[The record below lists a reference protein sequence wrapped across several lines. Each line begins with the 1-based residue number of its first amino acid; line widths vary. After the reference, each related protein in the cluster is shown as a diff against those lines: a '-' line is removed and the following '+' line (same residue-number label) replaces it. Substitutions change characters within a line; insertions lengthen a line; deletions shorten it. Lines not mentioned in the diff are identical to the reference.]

1 MPKFRRVSSYKIN
14 EKDERGLWTSEEI
27 IFTNPS
33 LDTILYLLQE
43 GPCHVIFNRVY
54 YKKLG
59 IRDMTCIIPPAFIQN
74 AFSPR
79 HPDLIAVIDLD
90 LGKWRSMKYGEII
103 ILERLRRREV
113 TNEQRSIVSKIRKRN
128 WDYLWPDE
136 EGDSL
141 RPDPKNLDEKR
152 FP

>member
-14 EKDERGLWTSEEI
+14 EKDELGRYTSEEI
-27 IFTNPS
+27 FYQNPS
-33 LDTILYLLQE
+33 LDTILDLMSQ
-43 GPCHVIFNRVY
+43 GPCRVIFNRVY

-59 IRDMTCIIPPAFIQN
+59 VRGMVCTIPPNYAQN
-74 AFSPR
+74 AFVPN

-103 ILERLRRREV
+103 ILEKLRKKDV
-113 TNEQRSIVSKIRKRN
+113 GYEQRKIVSKIKGRN
-128 WDYLWPDE
+128 WDYLWPRE

-141 RPDPKNLDEKR
+141 RPDKLHENEKR